1 MTVSAELIVL
11 HLTKTG
17 DNSIVIHTLSREYG
31 RRSFFVRGVGKSSVM
46 TVFLPMNII
55 ECEIAENPRACMA
68 TARKPVL
75 VYPLLG
81 IRDSLYKNSITMFMS
96 EVLYRA
102 IKEGANEPG
111 LYDWCRGSILLLD
124 ALESDFSNFHIRF
137 LLELAVS
144 LGFRPSV
151 EELAPFAGDDL
162 RLISRLISEPFSRA
176 MLVPM
181 TGAVRSRIAAS
192 LLKYLEYHTESALN
206 VNSLRVLHELLA

>member
-31 RRSFFVRGVGKSSVM
+31 RRSFFVRGVGKSSMM
-46 TVFLPMNII
+46 TAFLPMNII
-55 ECEIAENPRACMA
+55 ECEIVENPRACMA

-137 LLELAVS
+137 LL
-144 LGFRPSV
+144 PSV